1 MVKQIIIMNPK
12 IDSPIKL
19 YFYKF
24 LRGGR
29 KTIEVDDITLTP
41 EYDEYSDKVY
51 WTMDNPN
58 DSSYSSY
65 TLRAYVEEVAHDFGK
80 MTSEEYFKEV
90 DKKQKLETPQAIY
103 IKPEQENKFLQYAKK
118 TTTFNYKELLMDI
131 QAFDVYPT
139 MDSDGMYFTI
149 SVICKN
155 PFDKETNKYLTYK
168 DLKDKLDYYKEWDS
182 YFDYVSFTLFTSLM
196 DYAWSKIPTL
206 FDNTYMD
213 TMCDI
218 RYFTPDKKEIKL
230 W

>member
-65 TLRAYVEEVAHDFGK
+65 VLRTYVDEVALDFGK
-80 MTSEEYFKEV
+80 ITKKEFFKEV

-139 MDSDGMYFTI
+139 MDSDGMYFSI
-149 SVICKN
+149 SVICKT
-155 PFDKETNKYLTYK
+155 PFNKETNEYLTY
-168 DLKDKLDYYKEWDS
+168 DELKGVLDYYKEWDS
-182 YFDYVSFTLFTSLM
+182 YFDYVSFTLFTNLM
-196 DYAWSKIPTL
+196 DYVWSRIPTL
-206 FDNTYMD
+206 FDNTNMH
-213 TMCDI
+213 TNCDI
-218 RYFTPDKKEIKL
+218 RYFTPDKKELKL

>member
-65 TLRAYVEEVAHDFGK
+65 VLRAYVQESAHDFGK
-80 MTSEEYFKEV
+80 LTSEEYFKEV
-90 DKKQKLETPQAIY
+90 DKKQKLETPKAIY
-103 IKPEQENKFLQYAKK
+103 LNLNKKISFYNTLKKQLLLTIKSYLWIFRFLM
-118 TTTFNYKELLMDI
+118 FILRWIVMECILLL
-131 QAFDVYPT
+131 V
-139 MDSDGMYFTI
+139 
-149 SVICKN
+149 
-155 PFDKETNKYLTYK
+155 
-168 DLKDKLDYYKEWDS
+168 
-182 YFDYVSFTLFTSLM
+182 
-196 DYAWSKIPTL
+196 
-206 FDNTYMD
+206 
-213 TMCDI
+213 
-218 RYFTPDKKEIKL
+218 
-230 W
+230 

>member
-131 QAFDVYPT
+131 QVFDVYPK

-182 YFDYVSFTLFTSLM
+182 YYDYVSFTLFTSLM
-196 DYAWSKIPTL
+196 DYVWSRIPTL

-213 TMCDI
+213 TNCDI

>member
-1 MVKQIIIMNPK
+1 MIKQIIIMNPK

-90 DKKQKLETPQAIY
+90 DKNQKLETPQAIY
-103 IKPEQENKFLQYAKK
+103 LKPEQENKFLQYAKK

-131 QAFDVYPT
+131 QAFDVYTT

-155 PFDKETNKYLTYK
+155 PFDKETNKYMSY
-168 DLKDKLDYYKEWDS
+168 DWLKDRLDYYKEWDS
-182 YFDYVSFTLFTSLM
+182 YFDYVSSILFNSLE
-196 DYAWSKIPTL
+196 DYTWSKIPTL
-206 FDNTYMD
+206 FDNTYMH

-218 RYFTPDKKEIKL
+218 RYFTPDKKEIKI

>member
-24 LRGGR
+24 LRGGK
-29 KTIEVDDITLTP
+29 KTLQVGDITLSP

-51 WTMDNPN
+51 WTIDNPN

-65 TLRAYVEEVAHDFGK
+65 VLRAYVQESAHDFGK
-80 MTSEEYFKEV
+80 LTSEEYFKEI
-90 DKKQKLETPQAIY
+90 DKKQKLETPTAIY
-103 IKPEQENKFLQYAKK
+103 LNPEQENKFLQYAKK
-118 TTTFNYKELLMDI
+118 TTSFNYKELLMDI
-131 QAFDVYPT
+131 QVFDVYPT
-139 MDSDGMYFTI
+139 MDSDGMYFNI

-182 YFDYVSFTLFTSLM
+182 YYDYVSFTLFTSLM
-196 DYAWSKIPTL
+196 DYVWSRIPTL
-206 FDNTYMD
+206 FDNTYMH
-213 TMCDI
+213 TNCDI
-218 RYFTPDKKEIKL
+218 RYFTPDKKELKL

>member
-1 MVKQIIIMNPK
+1 MTPK

-24 LRGGR
+24 LRGGK
-29 KTIEVDDITLTP
+29 KTLQVGDITLLP

-65 TLRAYVEEVAHDFGK
+65 TLRGYVEEAAHDFSK
-80 MTSEEYFKEV
+80 MTSNDYFKEV

-118 TTTFNYKELLMDI
+118 STTFNYKELLMDI

-139 MDSDGMYFTI
+139 MDSEGLYFTI

-155 PFDKETNKYLTYK
+155 PFDKETNKYMSY
-168 DLKDKLDYYKEWDS
+168 DWLKDRLDYYKEWDS
-182 YFDYVSFTLFTSLM
+182 YFDYVSSILFNSLE
-196 DYAWSKIPTL
+196 DYTWSKIPTL
-206 FDNTYMD
+206 FDNTYMI
-213 TMCDI
+213 TNCDI

>member
-139 MDSDGMYFTI
+139 MDSDGMYF
-149 SVICKN
+149 
-155 PFDKETNKYLTYK
+155 YH
-168 DLKDKLDYYKEWDS
+168 
-182 YFDYVSFTLFTSLM
+182 
-196 DYAWSKIPTL
+196 
-206 FDNTYMD
+206 
-213 TMCDI
+213 
-218 RYFTPDKKEIKL
+218 
-230 W
+230 